1 MIQYRASAFRYCGMG
16 NPVKHSR
23 VMLRQM
29 KARVIENT
37 FNDIE
42 PIRLLDTS
50 AERDD
55 TVHIN
60 DAHNAKI
67 SPNIIISK
75 NLQREYS

>member
-1 MIQYRASAFRYCGMG
+1 MG

-23 VMLRQM
+23 VMLRQR
-29 KARVIENT
+29 KASVRENT

-60 DAHNAKI
+60 EAHKANI
-67 SPNIIISK
+67 SPRTIIYK
-75 NLQREYS
+75 NLQREYN